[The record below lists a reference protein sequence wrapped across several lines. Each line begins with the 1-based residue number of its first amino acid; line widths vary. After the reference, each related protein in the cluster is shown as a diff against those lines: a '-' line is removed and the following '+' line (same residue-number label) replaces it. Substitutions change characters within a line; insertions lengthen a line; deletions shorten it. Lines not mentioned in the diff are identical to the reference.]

1 MRFRTVLL
9 VLIVLFWPMGFSH
22 AVGMNQGKTLEVGV
36 VPYISARK
44 VVATYEPLRKY
55 LEQALARPV
64 EIYTAPG
71 FKAFQANSVRGDFDL
86 VITPAHF
93 ARILEKD
100 KAYIPLT
107 RFSAGARG
115 LIMVPRDSRIQALA
129 DLRGRQVAVPD
140 RLSLASI
147 LCIEYLKQNGL
158 QPGVDF
164 QMLEVA
170 SFNSAMQALQRG
182 DAAAAI
188 AAPAALAQMPEAL
201 RNAARTLVDTGE
213 YINLVFLAHPRVG
226 EREAERL
233 KNKILYFGKDTSEG
247 RRFLTYTGFGSLL
260 PVAASDLIRL
270 DPYVPETKRLLERM
284 P

>member
-1 MRFRTVLL
+1 MRLKLIGLL
-9 VLIVLFWPMGFSH
+9 GVLFWPMGFSH
-22 AVGMNQGKTLEVGV
+22 AAGLIQGKALEIGV

-44 VVATYEPLRKY
+44 VVSTYEPLRKY
-55 LEQALARPV
+55 LEQTLARPI

-71 FKAFQANSVRGDFDL
+71 FKAFQANSARGDFDI

-100 KAYIPLT
+100 KAYIPLA

-115 LIMVPRDSRIQALA
+115 LIMVPRNSRLQQLA

-164 QMLEVA
+164 QMVEVS
-170 SFNSAMQALQRG
+170 SFNSALQALQRG

-188 AAPAALAQMPEAL
+188 AAPGALAQMPEAL
-201 RNAARTLVDTGE
+201 RNTARTLVDTGE
-213 YINLVFLAHPRVG
+213 YTNLVFLAHPRVG

-233 KNKILYFGKDTSEG
+233 KNKILYFGKDTPEG
-247 RRFLTYTGFGSLL
+247 RRFLTDTGFGSLL
-260 PVAASDLIRL
+260 PVAAGDLTRL
-270 DPYVPETKRLLERM
+270 DPYVPETKRLLEKM